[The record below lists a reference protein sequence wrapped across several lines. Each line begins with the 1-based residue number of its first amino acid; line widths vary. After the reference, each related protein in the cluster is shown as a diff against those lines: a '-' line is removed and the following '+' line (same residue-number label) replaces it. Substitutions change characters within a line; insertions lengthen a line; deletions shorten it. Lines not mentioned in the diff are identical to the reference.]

1 MIGVI
6 CAIAAGRAVY
16 LSYKMPES
24 KELVEAKERGGDL
37 LATIVSYIECGFN
50 LGITAN
56 AMHLHRNSMVYR
68 LNRIAE
74 KSGIDL
80 LGSPQNYDL
89 IALLITAKL
98 YLSRL

>member
-1 MIGVI
+1 MVEKLGIEQQFPYI
-6 CAIAAGRAVY
+6 RDGRLLALY
-16 LSYKMPES
+16 ES
-24 KELVEAKERGGDL
+24 DKGRGGDF

-68 LNRIAE
+68 LSRIVE